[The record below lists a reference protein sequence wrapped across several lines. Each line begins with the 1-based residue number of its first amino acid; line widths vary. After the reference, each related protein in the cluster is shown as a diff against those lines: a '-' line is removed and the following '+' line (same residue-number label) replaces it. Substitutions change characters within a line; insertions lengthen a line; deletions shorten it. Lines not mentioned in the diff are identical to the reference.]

1 MEATTKAPV
10 ISHMSVNDHI
20 KLMIKFTRELGLKMQ
35 PIIYLTDEQILHL
48 MRDEDKFAQLKAL
61 VMAGNILRGVL
72 ETSTGKASNVSG
84 A

>member
-1 MEATTKAPV
+1 M